1 MQQHFPLAPTAWNLT
16 TSAQGMAQLSNKNP
30 EEIERGQL
38 RAKKGSLALGLGGGG
53 KLGREVRGEWG
64 SEIESKHGGFDLRM
78 REWGM

>member
-1 MQQHFPLAPTAWNLT
+1 MQQQQHFPLAPTAWNLT

-53 KLGREVRGEWG
+53 KLGREVSWRVKLNQNMG
-64 SEIESKHGGFDLRM
+64 L
-78 REWGM
+78 